1 MCARDPRERPLN
13 SQSVNKYIL
22 NVQNIYRNSP
32 VPVCVRNKKRK
43 ILYANGAFIE
53 LFSKED
59 KPFSGESYVR
69 LQVEIFLSSLE
80 LECQSLGHGSAFCR
94 RFNFHG
100 EIYQIRMENVSFYNE
115 ESVVLWQI
123 NIFPD
128 YPFFRVEKENYYHR
142 DSYVQS
148 VISNMTAK
156 SLVVFCFYALGY
168 KHINIAKELKIT
180 EVASKKRIKKI
191 NADINKRLG
200 SFDLF
205 RNKCIKTGVM
215 YEILNVLSEYMD
227 VKKM

>member
-1 MCARDPRERPLN
+1 MCAMDRRETPRN

-22 NVQNIYRNSP
+22 SVQNIYRNSP

-59 KPFSGESYVR
+59 KPLSGESYVR

-100 EIYQIRMENVSFYNE
+100 EIYQIRMENVLFYNE

-123 NIFPD
+123 NPFPD
-128 YPFFRVEKENYYHR
+128 YPFFSSYKKNYYPV
-142 DSYVQS
+142 DNYVRS
-148 VISNMTAK
+148 VLSNMTAK
-156 SLVVFCFYALGY
+156 SLVVFCFYTLGY
-168 KHINIAKELKIT
+168 KHINIAKELEIT
-180 EVASKKRIKKI
+180 EIASKKRVKKI

-200 SFDLF
+200 CFDLF
-205 RNKCIKTGVM
+205 RSRCITTGVM
-215 YEILNVLSEYMD
+215 YEILSIVSEFMG